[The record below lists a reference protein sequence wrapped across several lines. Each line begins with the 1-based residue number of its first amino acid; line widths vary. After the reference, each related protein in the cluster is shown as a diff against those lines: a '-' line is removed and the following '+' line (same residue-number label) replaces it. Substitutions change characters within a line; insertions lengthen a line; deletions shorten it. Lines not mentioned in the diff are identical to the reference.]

1 MRMLGVGAVCVV
13 ALAAL
18 AVGCGSGGDVDD
30 AGDGGFV
37 VLASS
42 AVDDEAYVLQE
53 YRRTGRACVRGGGA
67 DVAAGCIPPIAAG
80 YLQVAAQRL
89 DGSRVLV
96 YGRAPHGAREL
107 VIASGTRRQE
117 IPISS
122 SSRGFLTEVVTSDRR
137 LDVEV
142 RPARCR
148 ATVVLNGRGTPDAV
162 RCE

>member
-1 MRMLGVGAVCVV
+1 MGAVLVV

-18 AVGCGSGGDVDD
+18 AACGSGGDVDD

-42 AVDDEAYVLQE
+42 TADGESYVLQE
-53 YRRTGRACVRGGGA
+53 YRRTGRACVAGGDA
-67 DVAAGCIPPIAAG
+67 QLTESCIPPIAAG

-89 DGSRVLV
+89 GRGRVLI
-96 YGRAPHGAREL
+96 YGRAPHGARGL
-107 VIASGTRRQE
+107 VIRTGTMRKE

-122 SSRGFLTEVVTSDRR
+122 SLRGFLTQVVTSDRR
-137 LDVEV
+137 LHVQA
-142 RPARCR
+142 RPGRCR
-148 ATVVLNGRGTPDAV
+148 ATVVLNGRGPAEAA